1 MDAHFRRAIFTA
13 PGLVS
18 VGTRQPVCDGWLR
31 HPWLLG
37 SMLMDADLC
46 MSKPTT
52 TQRVSSVR
60 PLLAV
65 LAWQVCASNMP
76 SCSCLQVAVP
86 PGLCVVQ
93 ATRCCTHLWSAC
105 VARCAKPGAW
115 QKSGTAGLC
124 AQICS
129 PQHPARSWSRPT
141 PLPAC
146 GPRPPPG
153 G

>member
-60 PLLAV
+60 LVLAV
-65 LAWQVCASNMP
+65 LAWQVGASHMP

-86 PGLCVVQ
+86 PGLCVV
-93 ATRCCTHLWSAC
+93 HPLVVC
-105 VARCAKPGAW
+105 VYG
-115 QKSGTAGLC
+115 
-124 AQICS
+124 
-129 PQHPARSWSRPT
+129 
-141 PLPAC
+141 
-146 GPRPPPG
+146 
-153 G
+153 